1 METLTRLV
9 VAVLVILGG
18 APTLAQL
25 PQNPS
30 PMNDSTRPHP
40 RVVPYEPKGQRAP
53 VGEGTLFIRD
63 GLKPAATL
71 PLIVH
76 FHGDPWIV
84 EHHIARMKQKALLVT
99 FNLGEGSGQYA
110 KRFTTPAQFAAVLD
124 EAAAAAGR
132 LLGRPVK
139 FDPVILSSFSAG
151 YGAVRAIMRQ
161 PEHYSRVATVMLN
174 DSLHADYLPEAVAPR
189 SPDLS
194 VAPADVDVFLKLAG
208 DAVAGR
214 KRFIVLHSEVFPG
227 TYASTTDTADALL
240 ASVHLKRRA
249 KLREGPLG
257 MQQLS
262 ETKQGKFVMVGYAG
276 NSAIDHLD
284 QLYALGA
291 QLAKWKA
298 TKR

>member
-1 METLTRLV
+1 MTRLLLIALL
-9 VAVLVILGG
+9 VATP
-18 APTLAQL
+18 AFAQL

-30 PMNDSTRPHP
+30 PMGDTTRPHP
-40 RVVPYEPKGQRAP
+40 RVAQYQPKGQRAP
-53 VGEGTLFIRD
+53 VGEGTLFIRA

-76 FHGDPWIV
+76 FHGEPWIV
-84 EHHIARMKQKALLVT
+84 EDAVAHLKQKALLVT

-139 FDPVILSSFSAG
+139 FDPVILTSWSAG

-161 PEHYSRVATVMLN
+161 PEHYSRVATVLLN
-174 DSLHADYLPEAVAPR
+174 DSLHADYLPETVAPR

-194 VAPADVDVFLKLAG
+194 VAAADVDVFLKLAG

-214 KRFIVLHSEVFPG
+214 KRFVVLHSEVFPG

-240 ASVHLKRRA
+240 ASVHLRRRA
-249 KLREGPLG
+249 RLREAPLG

-262 ETKQGKFVMVGYAG
+262 ETKSGKFALVGYAG

-284 QLYALGA
+284 QLYAIGA
-291 QLAKWKA
+291 QLATWKV